1 MTKTI
6 KPQILRYVKLLFQVA
21 VLVVPL
27 IFYINVKQHYE
38 FPKTTAARY
47 LLIPAIIGF
56 FFAFS
61 GRMGKAKNPF
71 RLPILLLLVAAS
83 LSALRSVNLCETL
96 DSKYLTDIFL
106 YALMAHFIAAARFR
120 LKDLHF
126 YAFLLAVAGL
136 ISALYG
142 IIQFYEAEEHF
153 LRGPLRALAVKGE
166 RTEPVAFQGNR
177 NYSSEFYNLALPMAL
192 AILFTCRRWP
202 GRILAILSFL
212 AMRYHLLIADT
223 RATEVGLTFTIP
235 IVLLILFWIRRQ
247 EWSRLVLLL
256 IFYIPIEKALDA
268 SVAHSGFHGWPASEW
283 IEILLVYFILPL
295 LIYIGYYFAV
305 PLLLHWMKIETAA
318 VEKTPA
324 ELLRHWG
331 GNILAGRVPGYAP
344 PVAGAIPRTRKIQHL
359 FLMAVIT
366 LGFVIVCIQGTYQI
380 TQAYHDY
387 QIKDRIFRLGPPIYS
402 SFFERW
408 LGPRTLSYQAKNP
421 DYVYDWRP
429 TRPGPNADWE
439 VPDFSKFIQDKIDQA
454 FFWDRSITFRI
465 EVYNSA
471 LAIARDN
478 ILLGIGVGNFKIV
491 HDLYTSQLE
500 RFVLGKEVLARKVH
514 DEYLTYSVVHGA
526 FGLLALFWIQM
537 VFIKVAYRIFRA
549 ARPEA
554 REAFLKRQGSNRRL
568 NLLFFITLG
577 IFWGVGI
584 TWVSMVFGH
593 SLTLPTSH
601 FLVWAS
607 LGLMACL
614 YREAFQPM
622 RDEEAEDEPRRKE
635 ETCPGLIARLPG
647 MQSVTHRIALAA
659 VLSLVIVAP
668 IFKQWMGES
677 FLQYGMQ
684 LRNWIDFF
692 KTQEGNARS
701 LTPPEQQEYFQR
713 CLRVFRQNAPHL
725 SEGQFYSFPDTAQ
738 KLEDRLFNLF
748 DKSIAVW
755 PFHMET
761 YYILGRYCID
771 FNRLEKGI
779 EVLKQDLFMNP
790 NYKWAHNNIGV
801 LYDQTGEYHKARDVY
816 YRALLIDPQQIFA
829 HFNLAQG
836 YLSKVRNI
844 PMAIKHFYGVLD
856 SNSHRLDVYGK
867 LAWCLR
873 EEKRY
878 DEAKK
883 ILDDYFYLRPL
894 LNPKEEG
901 YANEDFANYQLLIAI
916 HRDLGQDEKALEV
929 FEKLQRENP
938 DSVGVRREHIRELI
952 RQERLPEALQ
962 ELKSLAFLTPNDANV
977 QLQMAELCMA
987 APGAASE
994 AESHLR
1000 KAIALGGKPI
1010 RVLAASRPLLAP
1022 LLERIGEQSE

>member
-21 VLVVPL
+21 VLIVPL

-106 YALMAHFIAAARFR
+106 FALTAHFIAAARFR

-136 ISALYG
+136 ISAFYG
-142 IIQFYEAEEHF
+142 IIQFYEAEEVF
-153 LRGPLRALAVKGE
+153 LKGPLRALAVKGE

-192 AILFTCRRWP
+192 ALVFTCRKWP
-202 GRILAILSFL
+202 WRILAILSFL

-223 RATEVGLTFTIP
+223 RATEVGLTFTVP
-235 IVLLILFWIRRQ
+235 IVLLVFFWIRRA
-247 EWSRLVLLL
+247 EWPRLLLML
-256 IFYIPIEKALDA
+256 IFYLPIEKALDA
-268 SVAHSGFHGWPASEW
+268 SVHHSGFHGWPAAEW
-283 IEILLVYFILPL
+283 IEILLVYFFFPL
-295 LIYIGYYFAV
+295 VIYIGYYFVV
-305 PLLLHWMKIETAA
+305 PLLLHWMKIETAGA
-318 VEKTPA
+318 EETPA
-324 ELLRHWG
+324 DLLRFWG
-331 GNILAGRVPGYAP
+331 GNILAGRLPGYAP
-344 PVAGAIPRTRKIQHL
+344 PALGSIPRTRKIQHV
-359 FLMAVIT
+359 FLMAVMT
-366 LGFVIVCIQGTYQI
+366 LGIVFASIQGTYKI
-380 TQAYHDY
+380 AQAYHEY
-387 QIKDRIFRLGPPIYS
+387 QLKDRVFRLGWPVYS

-429 TRPGPNADWE
+429 ARPDPDSDWE
-439 VPDFSKFIQDKIDQA
+439 VPGFSQFIKDKIDRA

-471 LAIARDN
+471 LAITRDN

-537 VFIKVAYRIFRA
+537 VFVKIAYRIFRA
-549 ARPEA
+549 GRSESLA
-554 REAFLKRQGSNRRL
+554 AFIERQGSRRRID
-568 NLLFFITLG
+568 LLFFVTLG
-577 IFWGVGI
+577 VFWGVGI

-601 FLVWAS
+601 FLTWAS
-607 LGLMACL
+607 LGLIACL
-614 YREAFQPM
+614 YRETLQPLHG
-622 RDEEAEDEPRRKE
+622 EEAEIKPRRKE
-635 ETCPGLIARLPG
+635 ETSLGLIARLPG
-647 MQSVTHRIALAA
+647 MQSVNSRIALAA
-659 VLSLVIVAP
+659 IFSLLIIAP

-692 KTQEGNARS
+692 KTQEGHARNLS
-701 LTPPEQQEYFQR
+701 PADQQEYFQR
-713 CLRVFRQNAPHL
+713 CLRVFQQNAPHL
-725 SEGQFYSFPDTAQ
+725 SDGKFYSFQDIAP
-738 KLEDRLFNLF
+738 KLEDRLFELF
-748 DKSIAVW
+748 DKSIEVW

-790 NYKWAHNNIGV
+790 NYKWAHNNLGV
-801 LYDQTGEYHKARDVY
+801 LYDQAGEYHKARDVY

-856 SNSHRLDVYGK
+856 SNPRRLDVYGK

-873 EEKRY
+873 EEQRY
-878 DEAKK
+878 EEARK
-883 ILDDYFYLRPL
+883 ILEDYFYLRSQVKPG
-894 LNPKEEG
+894 EEG
-901 YANEDFANYQLLIAI
+901 YVNEDFANNQLLIALY
-916 HRDLGQDEKALEV
+916 RDLGQDEQILEI
-929 FEKLQRENP
+929 FQRLQRENP
-938 DSVGVRREHIRELI
+938 DSVNVRREYVRELI
-952 RQERLPEALQ
+952 RQERLSQALQ
-962 ELKSLAFLTPNDANV
+962 ELKSLAFLTPKDANV
-977 QLQMAELCMA
+977 QLQLAELCIAVPEA
-987 APGAASE
+987 AREAADY
-994 AESHLR
+994 LR
-1000 KAIALGGKPI
+1000 KAIALGGEPI
-1010 RVLAASRPLLAP
+1010 RVLAANRPLLAA
-1022 LLERIGEQSE
+1022 LLKQIDEQPE